1 MDAELRGGG
10 RVPRGGTVFGND
22 DGYVFGPPDIVYPA
36 LERFSVWILEQCG
49 LRLQRSKTEIFCW
62 GELPAGTPA
71 GMRRAGMEVNGIFE
85 PGFECYGI
93 GIGTKAFVSAFL
105 EAKVEE
111 IKEVV
116 EKTCRLLEEDLQA
129 KWTFLTS
136 SISHKLSYHL
146 SLQYPSDI
154 KTC

>member
-1 MDAELRGGG
+1 
-10 RVPRGGTVFGND
+10 
-22 DGYVFGPPDIVYPA
+22 
-36 LERFSVWILEQCG
+36 
-49 LRLQRSKTEIFCW
+49 
-62 GELPAGTPA
+62 
-71 GMRRAGMEVNGIFE
+71 MEVNGIFE

-154 KTC
+154 KPHA